1 MTDSKIFK
9 LIDLIGDIKKLDEM
23 ITLHKKG
30 GSENLMLSQYQAK
43 KIKLTGYLLSALNTP
58 PFKSASGILFIK
70 QFLDKYY
77 NDLSILPENSDL
89 SLNDLRKLEAA
100 L

>member
-1 MTDSKIFK
+1 MKDSKIFK
-9 LIDLIGDIKKLDEM
+9 LVDLIGDIKKVDEM
-23 ITLHKKG
+23 INLHKQDG
-30 GSENLMLSQYQAK
+30 DADFMLSQYEAK
-43 KIKLTGYLLSALNTP
+43 KTKLTGYLISELNTP
-58 PFKSASGILFIK
+58 PFKSTSGILFIK

-77 NDLSILPENSDL
+77 TDSSILPENSDF